1 MLVHRAARLAL
12 QQGRA
17 QRAGAHGDVPSVV
30 PPGGGDVQRGEVG
43 RSLAYGLVA
52 RAVVVLDD
60 YDALDHVAHVTHP
73 HELRERHA
81 AGARQLNIRIERQER
96 REHVREAKAA
106 VDAAAHRGGIAQLHA
121 HDIVNGEL
129 EDIVDKRVEPGMTLE
144 LTQGAHGTDAK
155 LGLGLLDLIESAG
168 RKVNRR
174 RHATRTQ
181 AHPDAAAHNLVVAV
195 LLQELIGFGRV
206 SNTDVG
212 TELEHVLPHLF
223 TCPVPLSVPNEGA

>member
-1 MLVHRAARLAL
+1 M
-12 QQGRA
+12 
-17 QRAGAHGDVPSVV
+17 
-30 PPGGGDVQRGEVG
+30 
-43 RSLAYGLVA
+43 
-52 RAVVVLDD
+52 LDD
-60 YDALDHVAHVTHP
+60 HDVLDHVAHIAHI
-73 HELRERHA
+73 HELGERHT
-81 AGARQLNIRIERQER
+81 AGTRQLNIRIERQES

-106 VDAAAHRGGIAQLHA
+106 VDAAAHRGGIAQLHT

-129 EDIVDKRVEPGMTLE
+129 EDIVDKRVELGMALE
-144 LTQGAHGTDAK
+144 LAQGAHGTDAK
-155 LGLGLLDLIESAG
+155 LGLGLLNLIESAG

-195 LLQELIGFGRV
+195 FLQELIGFGRV

-223 TCPVPLSVPNEGA
+223 TCPILLSVPNEGPHAVAGQNPPTHP

>member
-1 MLVHRAARLAL
+1 MLN
-12 QQGRA
+12 
-17 QRAGAHGDVPSVV
+17 
-30 PPGGGDVQRGEVG
+30 
-43 RSLAYGLVA
+43 
-52 RAVVVLDD
+52 D
-60 YDALDHVAHVTHP
+60 YDVLDHVAHVTHV
-73 HELRERHA
+73 HELGERNA
-81 AGARQLNIRIERQER
+81 ACPRQLNIGIERQES

-106 VDAAAHRGGIAQLHA
+106 VDTAAHRGGIAQLNA
-121 HDIVNGEL
+121 HDIVDGEL
-129 EDIVDKRVEPGMTLE
+129 KDMVDKRVEPGMTLE
-144 LTQGAHGTDAK
+144 LAQGAHGTDAK

-223 TCPVPLSVPNEGA
+223 TCPVLLSVPNEEPHTVLGQNPPTHP

>member
-1 MLVHRAARLAL
+1 MLNDH
-12 QQGRA
+12 
-17 QRAGAHGDVPSVV
+17 DV
-30 PPGGGDVQRGEVG
+30 
-43 RSLAYGLVA
+43 
-52 RAVVVLDD
+52 
-60 YDALDHVAHVTHP
+60 LDHVAHIAHV
-73 HELRERHA
+73 HELGERHA
-81 AGARQLNIRIERQER
+81 TGTRQLDIRIERQEC

-129 EDIVDKRVEPGMTLE
+129 EDIVDKRVELGMALE
-144 LTQGAHGTDAK
+144 LAQGAHGTDAK

-174 RHATRTQ
+174 RDATRTQ
-181 AHPDAAAHNLVVAV
+181 AHPNATAHNLVIAV

-223 TCPVPLSVPNEGA
+223 TCPVPLSVPNEGAQLVSGQNEPFSSVACGSKKAPSQDDWEPSAMLCRATI